1 MPKPRRLS
9 KAFVFMLALSALALP
24 LRADR
29 TQLKPGFNLFSTQ
42 QDIEMGREVS
52 RQAEQ
57 QLSVLNNRQAQAYI
71 DSLGRRLAA
80 HAPGGRYPY
89 QFRIVNDKAINA
101 FALPGGFVY
110 VNRGAIEAARNE
122 SELAAVMAH
131 EISHVALRHGT
142 NQVSKQ
148 YALSAPLQL
157 FGGAMG
163 SNSVGSVL
171 AQLGLGFAANSIL
184 LKYSR
189 TAESQA
195 DLMGAQ
201 IMYDTGYDPRAMV
214 SFFETLQNQSK
225 GRPVEFFSD
234 HPNPENRIGHV
245 QQEIVKL
252 GGSPRQG
259 QMDSSEF
266 QQVKSLVS
274 GMSAGS
280 SRRAGAGSRDRG
292 TGGRPASP
300 SRRLADLRLRDMTLS
315 YPDNWRNYG
324 EGSAVTLAPDGGIIS
339 GSLAYGMMVAEFEP
353 DDDRYQRA
361 TLENA
366 TDQLLDDLRRT
377 NPKMRIVRQHER
389 IRVGGQPALSTEL
402 SNDSPGGGRESNWL
416 VTVLQP
422 NGILEYFVG
431 VAPQDEY
438 RNYQY
443 AFEDIIDSVRFR

>member
-1 MPKPRRLS
+1 
-9 KAFVFMLALSALALP
+9 MLALPALALP
-24 LRADR
+24 LLADR
-29 TQLKPGFNLFSTQ
+29 TQLKPGFNLFSAQ
-42 QDIEMGREVS
+42 QDIEMGRQVS

-57 QLSVLNNRQAQAYI
+57 QLSILNNRQAQAYI

-80 HAPGGRYPY
+80 HAPGERYPY
-89 QFRIVNDKAINA
+89 QFKIVNDKAINA

-171 AQLGLGFAANSIL
+171 AQLGIGIGANAIL

-201 IMYDTGYDPRAMV
+201 IMYDSGYDPRAMV

-225 GRPVEFFSD
+225 GHPVEFFSD
-234 HPNPENRIGHV
+234 HPNPENRIAHV

-252 GGSPRQG
+252 GGSPQQG
-259 QMDSSEF
+259 RMDSSEF
-266 QQVKSLVS
+266 QDVKNLVS
-274 GMSAGS
+274 GMPAGA
-280 SRRAGAGSRDRG
+280 RRAGGGSRDRG
-292 TGGRPASP
+292 TGGRPAAP
-300 SRRLADLRLRDMTLS
+300 SSRVTELRLQDMTVRH
-315 YPDNWRNYG
+315 PDNWRNYG
-324 EGSAVTLAPDGGIIS
+324 EGSAVTLAPDGGIVS
-339 GSLAYGMMVAEFEP
+339 GSLSYGMLIAEFEP
-353 DDDRYQRA
+353 DDGRYQN
-361 TLENA
+361 TNLENA
-366 TDQLLDDLRRT
+366 TFQLLDDLRRT
-377 NPKMRIVRQHER
+377 NPKMRIVREHER

-402 SNDSPGGGRESNWL
+402 SNDSPAGGRETNWL
-416 VTVLQP
+416 VTVLRP
-422 NGILEYFVG
+422 DGVLDYFVG
-431 VAPQDEY
+431 VAPQDEF